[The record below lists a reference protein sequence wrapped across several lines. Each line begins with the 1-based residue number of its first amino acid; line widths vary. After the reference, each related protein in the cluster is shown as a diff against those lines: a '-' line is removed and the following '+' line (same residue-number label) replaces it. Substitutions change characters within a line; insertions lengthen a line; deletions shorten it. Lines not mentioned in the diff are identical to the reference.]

1 MKITRLELVDY
12 KCFEHL
18 VLEDLGDRVV
28 LVGPNGCGKSTI
40 LEAIATVKEFVST
53 YDPNKDIYRRR
64 IPLSDR
70 HTNAWHPNLALPIR
84 AAQPSATVRLDLV
97 LNEAERAIVDDHAE
111 ITASIQIHRTSEVTS
126 TLSNPKIAEL
136 FRLFEPGSGVG
147 IFDYISPQRHY
158 QAQQVR
164 NFDAEQLSINQQRK
178 ERIELPNPGVATSK
192 FNSVKL
198 FIIGQQINELT
209 SNHRNQTKNT
219 DNSIK
224 LLQEL
229 FAEFFFPK
237 NLIGTMTNDFNGE
250 LQVVVETPN
259 GEHDIDQLS
268 SGEKELFYIFTSLF
282 RIRNFPAVILYD
294 EPERHLNPGLESKI
308 IPALDKLQTQ
318 NQLWIATHSTEMI
331 GSVPLNEIV
340 ALPRVGRSAPERFFE
355 ESKTAR
361 VRLFEGI
368 GASVGLQLSS
378 NRIVFLEGKEASS
391 DKYIIEKLVGTRLP
405 GVLFIASGA
414 AIDVQGSAT
423 RASLLIEKASSD
435 TAFMMVLDRDYRD
448 EDSVKSLSNRLN
460 NRVFIWSF
468 HEVENLLLDA
478 AAIWELLQIN
488 DRKNVLISQDKVKHA
503 LRECAKALEE
513 RFTSERAAYRLH
525 ATIDTARNKG
535 PQDEVAYYDMVR
547 ARREKFG
554 QAYSDERAKSVFER
568 AKADVEN
575 SFQNESWLKVLPGK
589 AILGKFRS
597 EYLSGM
603 PDDYFRNQILGFM
616 VKNQTLP
623 AEIERLIEFINS
635 V

>member
-53 YDPNKDIYRRR
+53 YDPNKDIYKRR

-70 HTNAWHPNLALPIR
+70 HMNAWHPNLALPIR
-84 AAQPSATVRLDLV
+84 ATQPLASVRLDLA
-97 LNEAERAIVDDHAE
+97 LNETEQAIVDNLTE

-126 TLSNPKIAEL
+126 VLSNPKIAEL
-136 FRLFEPGSGVG
+136 FRRFEPGSGVG

-198 FIIGQQINELT
+198 FIIGQQLNELT

-229 FAEFFFPK
+229 FAEFFAPK

-250 LQVVVETPN
+250 LQVLVETPN

-340 ALPRVGRSAPERFFE
+340 ALPKVGGGEPERFFE
-355 ESKTAR
+355 ESKTSR
-361 VRLFEGI
+361 VRLFEEI
-368 GASVGLQLSS
+368 GASVGIQLSS
-378 NRIVFLEGKEASS
+378 NRIVFLEGTEASS
-391 DKYIIEKLVGTRLP
+391 DKHIIEKLVGEKLP
-405 GVLFIASGA
+405 GVLFIPSGTSL
-414 AIDVQGSAT
+414 DVQGSAT
-423 RASLLIEKASSD
+423 RASLLIEKASKEA
-435 TAFMMVLDRDYRD
+435 AFMMILDRDYRD
-448 EDSVKSLSNRLN
+448 ENSVEELSKRLH
-460 NRVFIWSF
+460 NRVFIWAC

-478 AAIWELLQIN
+478 DAIWKTLEINGCTDILSSPDEVFRALL
-488 DRKNVLISQDKVKHA
+488 KSSMSL
-503 LRECAKALEE
+503 
-513 RFTSERAAYRLH
+513 SEQFASEWATYRLN
-525 ATIDTARNKG
+525 ATIDTTKSKG
-535 PQDEVAYYDMVR
+535 PQDQETYFKMVR
-547 ARREKFG
+547 SRREKLSK
-554 QAYSDERAKSVFER
+554 AYSDERANSEFETAR
-568 AKADVEN
+568 TSIEE
-575 SFQNESWLKVLPGK
+575 SFQDGTWLKVLPGK

-597 EYLSGM
+597 DYISGLQ
-603 PDDYFRNQILGFM
+603 DVYFRNQILEFM
-616 VKNQTLP
+616 VKRQTLP
-623 AEIERLIEFINS
+623 TEIERLIEFINS